1 MRDELPEFDLERFLP
16 YRLAVVASRLSAGLA
31 KQYRTQYGISIA
43 EWRVLLNVGYSGE
56 VSIRDIE
63 RRVSLEKSKV
73 SRAASKLEAKG
84 YLTKQTDARDRRLV
98 KLALTGTGAG
108 ILEQLIPIAQA
119 YQSELETSLGAQTDL
134 LHNALDRLMEGGEKR
149 DGAAR

>member
-31 KQYRTQYGISIA
+31 KHYRTQYGISIA

-84 YLTKQTDARDRRLV
+84 YLTKQTDATDRRLV
-98 KLALTGTGAG
+98 KLALTATGAG

-134 LHNALDRLMEGGEKR
+134 LQNALDRLMEGGEER
-149 DGAAR
+149 EGAAH